1 MTSLTQ
7 VTGTTGSR
15 RKAGLAG
22 NIGLGVAVLVVL
34 VVIAW
39 AIWPGLFTAT
49 DPAAVDTADRLQ
61 SPSGAHPFGTNQLGQ
76 DVYARTVYAASV
88 TLSASALAV
97 GLGFVVGSVLGLLA
111 GYLRGWVDE
120 VIMRIVDV
128 FLSIPAILL
137 SIAIVASLGFGIV
150 EIGIA
155 VGITSMAT
163 FARVMRSSVL
173 QNAQA
178 VYVEAATMSGA
189 RWYTVLWRHILPN
202 SITPV
207 VSLIAL
213 EFGVALLAISSL
225 SFLGFGAPPDVPEWG
240 ALISAGR
247 DYMATAWWLTVLPG
261 LVISIVVLA
270 TSYISNRIARAGKS

>member
-7 VTGTTGSR
+7 VTSNAGAR
-15 RKAGLAG
+15 CKVGLAG
-22 NIGLGVAVLVVL
+22 NIGLGVAVLIVL
-34 VVIAW
+34 VVVAW

-61 SPSGAHPFGTNQLGQ
+61 APSGAHPFGTNQLGQ

-88 TLSASALAV
+88 TLSAAALAV

-120 VIMRIVDV
+120 VVMRIVDV

-150 EIGIA
+150 EIGVA

-178 VYVEAATMSGA
+178 VYVEAALMSGA

-207 VSLIAL
+207 ISLIAL

-261 LVISIVVLA
+261 LVIAIVVLA
-270 TSYISNRIARAGKS
+270 ASYISNRIARAGK

>member
-7 VTGTTGSR
+7 VTSNAGAR
-15 RKAGLAG
+15 RKVGLAG
-22 NIGLGVAVLVVL
+22 NIGLGVAVLIVL
-34 VVIAW
+34 VVVAW

-61 SPSGAHPFGTNQLGQ
+61 APSGAHPFGTNQLGQ

-88 TLSASALAV
+88 TLSAAALAV
-97 GLGFVVGSVLGLLA
+97 GLGFGVGSVLGLLA

-120 VIMRIVDV
+120 VIMRLVDV

-150 EIGIA
+150 EIGVA

-178 VYVEAATMSGA
+178 VYVEAALMSGA

-207 VSLIAL
+207 ISLIAL

-261 LVISIVVLA
+261 LVIAIVVLA
-270 TSYISNRIARAGKS
+270 ASYISNRIARAGK

>member
-1 MTSLTQ
+1 VTSLTQ

>member
-7 VTGTTGSR
+7 VTGAAPAR
-15 RKAGLAG
+15 RKSGLAG
-22 NIGLGVAVLVVL
+22 NIGLALSVLVVVI
-34 VVIAW
+34 VVAW
-39 AIWPGLFTAT
+39 ALWPGLFTAT

-61 SPSGAHPFGTNQLGQ
+61 PPSGAHLFGTNQLGQ
-76 DVYARTVYAASV
+76 DVYARTVHAASI
-88 TLSASALAV
+88 TLSAAALAV
-97 GLGFVVGSVLGLLA
+97 GLGFVLGSILGLLA

-150 EIGIA
+150 EIGVA